1 MGAKR
6 KVDAKLY
13 AKIKKEA
20 KLPSDD
26 KMVMEKYGV
35 GQAIVRAIRNSNSY
49 TGYLV
54 KTSGR
59 KAVIEKRNFKVNP
72 KAKKVTRILPET
84 TVQERTMIAWYGFVL
99 FAIIGFISVGVMIV
113 RWIASWFGA

>member
-54 KTSGR
+54 KTSGK

-72 KAKKVTRILPET
+72 SSRRRLARVSTRTKENIVFYT
-84 TVQERTMIAWYGFVL
+84 FMVL
-99 FAIIGFISVGVMIV
+99 AGIGLVSIVWMVGRWFISL
-113 RWIASWFGA
+113 FTGA